1 MKVGDPLDEQTFIGP
16 LISESHKLKVASYI
30 DLAKSEGKVK
40 TVELQL
46 SDKNKN
52 GYFVAPTL
60 IIDPKDNSKCMK
72 EEIFGPVVCI
82 SQFETEQEVI
92 KRANDS
98 PYGLTATVWSS
109 SVDKIHRVANQLKV
123 GTVWCNCWLLR
134 NLHMPFGG
142 AKSSGVGRE
151 GSFDSK
157 EFYTE
162 KKTICVKIANE

>member
-16 LISESHKLKVASYI
+16 LISESHKFKVASYI

-40 TVELQL
+40 TDELQL

-60 IIDPKDNSKCMK
+60 IIDMKDNSRCMK

-142 AKSSGVGRE
+142 VKSSGIGRE